1 MRLKSKSAKI
11 STDNTTAFTFIKRG
25 ELKHTNFTSSGQT
38 KRIAIVITIP
48 HINVISRHI

>member
-1 MRLKSKSAKI
+1 MIKSAKI
-11 STDNTTAFTFIKRG
+11 SAESTAAFTFTTRG

-38 KRIAIVITIP
+38 KRIAIVITMP